1 MPEGYK
7 TVGTSAFKLWTDTTP
22 LPVTSAAPK
31 GVRAS
36 SRELLPFCGINKV
49 GGLDTQP
56 EFNYEDGYE
65 DEDMEVP
72 ELTMSQESTTDSV
85 GSVSEASRKRVFDE
99 DEGEEYGVLVAEDFA
114 DGRVL
119 AIPQSRMHKSLNGS
133 GLKGHVA
140 ADNDFEDAN
149 FLVEE

>member
-7 TVGTSAFKLWTDTTP
+7 TSGTSAFKLWTDTTP
-22 LPVTSAAPK
+22 LPVSSAAPK
-31 GVRAS
+31 GIKAS

-56 EFNYEDGYE
+56 EFEYDDGE
-65 DEDMEVP
+65 MDAVP
-72 ELTMSQESTTDSV
+72 ELTMSQESAESV
-85 GSVSEASRKRVFDE
+85 GSGSEVSRKRVFD
-99 DEGEEYGVLVAEDFA
+99 DEEEGGENDYGVLVAEDFA

-119 AIPQSRMHKSLNGS
+119 AVPQSRMHKSLNGN
-133 GLKGHVA
+133 GLGRGYVG

-149 FLVEE
+149 FLVSE